1 MSDLRKRR
9 IMKEENK
16 RNNII
21 NYSSLKRTKY
31 AENYALTLQEIY
43 TDIIS
48 VPHFN
53 DEEVFLEDWGIDFFY
68 VDTKE
73 EIEWMVILALTTFIN
88 QTGCEV
94 SYILTN
100 QKIKEFAVMQENHCL
115 GKKFMTINNGMEINT
130 FEVDDEF

>member
-9 IMKEENK
+9 IMKEDSK
-16 RNNII
+16 NNII
-21 NYSSLKRTKY
+21 NYRSLKRTIY
-31 AENYALTLQEIY
+31 AEKYALTLQEIY

-68 VDTKE
+68 IDTKE
-73 EIEWMVILALTTFIN
+73 EIEWMVILALTVFIN

-100 QKIKEFAVMQENHCL
+100 QKLKQFAVMQENECV
-115 GKKFMTINNGMEINT
+115 GKKFVVINNGMEINT
-130 FEVDDEF
+130 VEVNDEF